1 MGGQIG
7 HVGFIGDSQGSIS
20 VINAITNTDHR
31 DICKAAVALSP
42 ANQTAAF
49 VPGMLCQNF
58 APDEV
63 AALTRVEIAQYY
75 EDYQTCMDDGKRRFR
90 DRRIYKTDT
99 FRCKKQL

>member
-7 HVGFIGDSQGSIS
+7 HVGISGHSQGDVG
-20 VINAITNTDHR
+20 VINAITNTNHG
-31 DICKAAVALSP
+31 DIYKAAVALSP
-42 ANQTAAF
+42 TNQTAAF

-63 AALTRVEIAQYY
+63 AALTREEIAQYY